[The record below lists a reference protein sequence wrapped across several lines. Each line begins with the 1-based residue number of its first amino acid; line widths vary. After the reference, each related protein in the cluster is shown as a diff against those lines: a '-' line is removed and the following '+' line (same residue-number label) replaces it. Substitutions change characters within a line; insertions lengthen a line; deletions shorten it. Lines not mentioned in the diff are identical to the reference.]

1 MSLPEMSLNLFD
13 TWSIHH
19 KNIVCISTFSYYI
32 KDKILGVEI
41 VYADSWTTIVFQ
53 SFSHLGSVTQ
63 ARNWQNGF
71 YSYSPFCQIT
81 WYLWVGRWL
90 CLRLIPCLHPF
101 SIALMIW
108 VFFNTLLA
116 LSKCLTLLHRCQGK
130 IISHAPWIDEK
141 HTVCTSLN
149 RSLNFFF
156 LTRPENLSC
165 VNSLRDLLLCS
176 TTTEWIFIT
185 KFCESQPSR
194 PEILTLK
201 FSVNFTVALNPL
213 QTPLVWKYKSAWPNW
228 VSTN

>member
-41 VYADSWTTIVFQ
+41 VYADSWTYTIVFQ

-81 WYLWVGRWL
+81 WYLWVDRWL

-116 LSKCLTLLHRCQGK
+116 PSKCLTLLHRCQGK

-141 HTVCTSLN
+141 HTVCTSLS

-156 LTRPENLSC
+156 LTRPEKSFMCKQSQGPSSVQHHNRMNLH
-165 VNSLRDLLLCS
+165 N
-176 TTTEWIFIT
+176 
-185 KFCESQPSR
+185 K
-194 PEILTLK
+194 IL
-201 FSVNFTVALNPL
+201 
-213 QTPLVWKYKSAWPNW
+213 WKSAFKTRN
-228 VSTN
+228 TNSQI